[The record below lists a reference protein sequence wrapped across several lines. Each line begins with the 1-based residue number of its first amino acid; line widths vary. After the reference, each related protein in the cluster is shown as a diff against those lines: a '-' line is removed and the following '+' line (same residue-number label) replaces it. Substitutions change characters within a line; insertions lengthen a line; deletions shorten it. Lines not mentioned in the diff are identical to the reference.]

1 MKQYKVENLAENEH
15 KKGCYFMDYSKKY
28 QEPYNV
34 LEKARKHMISYKK
47 REFKECDKSKI

>member
-1 MKQYKVENLAENEH
+1 MKQYKVENLAENQQ

-34 LEKARKHMISYKK
+34 LEKARKHVIFYKK
-47 REFKECDKSKI
+47 RELEEYDKSKV